1 MALSRKALIERT
13 MSRVGQF
20 TDMRMRWRAQRPNGE
35 ANPDGEVLLD
45 VGGKFD
51 AFRKEWSDEP
61 SDVALDVWFHR
72 GQFEAARWVAKWF
85 ESKKNGKKLRGEN
98 GKAFYSLLVDG
109 GRRGGKTDLAVKSG
123 VTYAVMAKRK
133 WVWLISETEKK
144 TRELAD
150 VVRSMLPHS
159 WYNELGSP
167 HFTFTLKNGSVIW
180 LRSAHAPETLRT
192 GRCDFAVLNEAQ
204 LIDSQAFEIVRP
216 ATADN
221 GGLIIMAANPPEKP
235 IGFWL
240 ETWREGLV
248 AGKVEGN
255 NFFLDARNNPHVDH
269 ESLLAMK
276 EEVDDRTFQRDILG
290 IWLPRADVV
299 FHSWSDGIAGNV
311 RPLPRAARDVT
322 REFLKKHLKREFDA
336 VLGVDLQKNPYPCA
350 VGLQFF
356 ADPDDPEGEPLVW
369 FNDEI
374 VCEYGDEEALA
385 MALIDAGYDPART
398 ALIVDAS
405 GSWQAI
411 DRKKNRHRPSF
422 ELFRNFGWRHVYK
435 PDEKF
440 EKNPPI
446 PERVKVANTL
456 FKNAHGKR
464 RVFSDPELVLLNKAI
479 KLWENRGGEPYRKS
493 IYAHLC
499 DAATYPLFR
508 FFPRAAKKRS
518 GAPKAETFPAMRP
531 GADFGYR

>member
-13 MSRVGQF
+13 RARVGQF
-20 TDMRMRWRAQRPNGE
+20 TDMRVRWIAQKPNGE
-35 ANPDGEVLLD
+35 PNPAGEVMLD
-45 VGGKFD
+45 VGGKWD
-51 AFRKEWSDEP
+51 AFRKAWCDEP
-61 SDVALDVWFHR
+61 SEMALDVGFHR
-72 GQFEAARWVAKWF
+72 GQDKAARWVAKWF
-85 ESKKNGKKLRGEN
+85 AAKARGERLVTEN
-98 GKAFYSLLVDG
+98 GKGVYALLLDG

-123 VTYAVMAKRK
+123 VTYAVAAKRK

-144 TRELAD
+144 TRELAE
-150 VVRSMLPHS
+150 VVRGMLPS
-159 WYNELGSP
+159 GWYEHLGSP
-167 HFTFTLKNGSVIW
+167 HFTFTLRNGSVIW
-180 LRSAHAPETLRT
+180 LRSAHDPASLKT
-192 GRCDFAVLNEAQ
+192 GRCDFGVLNEAQ
-204 LIDSQAFEIVRP
+204 LIAKEAYTIVRA

-221 GGLIIMAANPPEKP
+221 GGLTVMAANPPELP

-248 AGKVEGN
+248 AGKVEAAS
-255 NFFLDARNNPHVDH
+255 FFLDARENPHVDH
-269 ESLLAMK
+269 ASLLALK
-276 EEVDDRTFQRDILG
+276 EEVDERTFAREILG

-299 FHSWSDGIAGNV
+299 FHAWSDGPQGNV

-322 REFLKKHLKREFDA
+322 REFLRKHLKRDFDA

-356 ADPDDPEGEPLVW
+356 ADPDDPNGDPLVW

-374 VCEYGDEEALA
+374 VCEGGDEEALA
-385 MALIDAGYDPART
+385 SALIEAGYDPART

-411 DRKKNRHRPSF
+411 DRKKNRYVPSF
-422 ELFRNFGWRHVYK
+422 ELLKRYGFRHLFK

-440 EKNPPI
+440 ERNPPRL
-446 PERVKVANTL
+446 ERVKCANTL

-479 KLWENRGGEPYRKS
+479 KLWENRNGEPYRKS
-493 IYAHLC
+493 DYAHLG
-499 DAATYPLFR
+499 DAATYPLYR

-518 GAPKAETFPAMRP
+518 GAPKAETFPGAKP
-531 GADFGYR
+531 GANFGYR